1 MEFLLNNMGNWQKRN
16 SGGKVGRIYKQMHAQ
31 MYKWTN
37 KWMNKWMNKQ
47 TNNGI
52 KVPDFFFAAA
62 PNKRIIL
69 GNNSRNLYSLE
80 QIGGFISRPWTIRSQ
95 QFHCPALH
103 NCEICWLGFLP
114 KSLHLNPI
122 IFYEPKY
129 RSAVHLESLPFPP
142 SHDSIISFGAI
153 SIANHLKLLKLS
165 GLRLAS

>member
-1 MEFLLNNMGNWQKRN
+1 MNE
-16 SGGKVGRIYKQMHAQ
+16 QM
-31 MYKWTN
+31 N
-37 KWMNKWMNKQ
+37 EQ

-80 QIGGFISRPWTIRSQ
+80 QIGGFISQPWTIRSQ

-153 SIANHLKLLKLS
+153 GTANHLKLLKLS